1 MNKVT
6 VLIEG
11 YAKIN
16 KDGTWEATST
26 TTLIEHGNI
35 KIIMDPG
42 CDRKL
47 LNENLASN
55 NLGLED
61 IVWVFLS
68 HRHLD
73 NTVLIGIFPNAKV
86 IDDELFQDGP
96 HGELH
101 KTFIPGTDIEIVK
114 TPGHSPRHG
123 SLLVNTSDGV
133 VAVAGDVFWF
143 KDGEE
148 QTQDINKPGDF
159 ADGNFEDLKK
169 SRQLLL
175 DKADWIIPGHGK
187 MFKKTFK
194 S

>member
-1 MNKVT
+1 MAKKLRKVKIPLALRVIDSAVIIANKYMNKVK

-133 VAVAGDVFWF
+133 VAVAVDVL
-143 KDGEE
+143 
-148 QTQDINKPGDF
+148 TSTLPLSSI
-159 ADGNFEDLKK
+159 
-169 SRQLLL
+169 
-175 DKADWIIPGHGK
+175 
-187 MFKKTFK
+187 
-194 S
+194 